1 MLEKMS
7 DDQLLARSIEYSAA
21 GIEDR
26 FEKDYQ
32 ATLVSANSSVDLDM
46 SSDQNCIIV
55 HMKGGDALPYRKGD
69 WVQVREAK
77 GSMFSVGVYKKH
89 R

>member
-1 MLEKMS
+1 MLDKMS
-7 DDQLLARSIEYSAA
+7 DDLLLARSIEYSAA
-21 GIEDR
+21 GIENR
-26 FEKDYQ
+26 FEEDYQ
-32 ATLVSANSSVDLDM
+32 VALVSATSSVDLDM
-46 SSDQNCIIV
+46 SSDKGCIIV

>member
-32 ATLVSANSSVDLDM
+32 ATLVSATSSVDLDM
-46 SSDQNCIIV
+46 SSDQNCIARRS
-55 HMKGGDALPYRKGD
+55 GTR
-69 WVQVREAK
+69 
-77 GSMFSVGVYKKH
+77 
-89 R
+89 